1 MQTEV
6 KDAFLK
12 LLRNALWNRP
22 IEDWKDLSLQQW
34 KDLYTSAEAHALVGT
49 LFDALNTLPEDN
61 NAPSEL
67 LLTWVV
73 AVQRIEDEYARHSK
87 IVGIQRAAW
96 EKRGLKALLLKGLD
110 SAAMYIVPEHRKCGD
125 IDWYFGSDEDWSAA
139 NAIAAE
145 NGCKLETDSDGDVHY
160 LLSGVVVE
168 HHRRWND
175 ASSARARRVMDAL
188 PLEKPE
194 AQLLMRNVHILK
206 HVMVGGIGLRQ
217 LCDLALAYR
226 YYDGLYDSAR
236 LENLLDEAGLAK
248 WSGLL
253 NAFLTKVL
261 ECDYI
266 DKVNEVPDAD
276 LEWLVETV
284 FDDGNFGKRRQGAE
298 GKERRGA
305 FALLRS
311 AMSRSLLFLRYAP
324 REYMA
329 RIGSLVIGRMKRKM
343 KIRLVK

>member
-1 MQTEV
+1 MQTVV

-12 LLRNALWNRP
+12 LLRNALWDRT
-22 IEDWKDLSLQQW
+22 IEDWKGLSLQQW
-34 KDLYTSAEAHALVGT
+34 KDLYTFAESHTLVGI
-49 LFDALNTLPEDN
+49 LYDALNALPEDN
-61 NAPSEL
+61 DAPPEL

-73 AVQRIEDEYARHSK
+73 AVQRIEDAYARHSK
-87 IVGIQRAAW
+87 IVGMQRAAW

-110 SAAMYIVPEHRKCGD
+110 SAAMYIVPEHRSCGD
-125 IDWYFGSDEDWSAA
+125 IDWYFGSDDDWSAA
-139 NAIAAE
+139 NAIAAG

-188 PLEKPE
+188 PPEKPE

-217 LCDLALAYR
+217 FCDLALAYR
-226 YYDGLYDSAR
+226 YYDGQYDPAR
-236 LENLLDEAGLAK
+236 LVELLEKAGLAK
-248 WSGLL
+248 WNRLL
-253 NAFLTKVL
+253 NAFLAKVL
-261 ECDYI
+261 ECEYI
-266 DKVNEVPDAD
+266 DKENKLPEAD

-284 FDDGNFGKRRQGAE
+284 FDDGNFGKSRQGAG
-298 GKERRGA
+298 GKARRGA
-305 FALLRS
+305 FALFRS

-324 REYMA
+324 REYIA
-329 RIGSLVIGRMKRKM
+329 RINSLVIGRMKRKM
-343 KIRLVK
+343 IKEQ